1 MKLVSNKDPILSKVL
16 EDINIE
22 NPQIDLKQTKDE
34 MIELMV
40 SKRGLGLSACQ
51 VGIDYKLFIIG
62 EDKDTTMMFVN
73 PQVISVSEDT
83 ELDFEGCLSYPD
95 VFLKMHRP
103 TSVEA
108 SWYDEDGNAQ
118 TGNFEGYTARCFLH
132 EFDHLHGVVFSDKV
146 SRLKWERALK
156 KKQKI
161 TKQRNQLTAYM
172 QNAQIA
178 IDNAKAAKDASANAQ
193 IAIDNAIAAQE

>member
-1 MKLVSNKDPILSKVL
+1 MKLVSTKDPILFKELQDV
-16 EDINIE
+16 DIK
-22 NPQIDLKQTKDE
+22 NPQIDLKQTKED
-34 MIELMV
+34 MVELMV
-40 SKRGLGLSACQ
+40 SKRGLGLSASQ
-51 VGIDYKLFIIG
+51 VGIDYKVFVIG
-62 EDKDTTMMFVN
+62 EDKENTMMFVN
-73 PQVISVSEDT
+73 PKVLSVSEET

-108 SWYDEDGNAQ
+108 SWYDEDGNPQ

-132 EFDHLHGVVFSDKV
+132 EFDHLHGVVFSQKV
-146 SRLKWERALK
+146 SRLKWDRALK

-172 QNAQIA
+172 ANAQAA
-178 IDNAKAAKDASANAQ
+178 IDDAKAAQ
-193 IAIDNAIAAQE
+193 EQAATQE

>member
-1 MKLVSNKDPILSKVL
+1 MKLVSNKDPILTKVL
-16 EDINIE
+16 QDVDME
-22 NPQIDLKQTKDE
+22 NPQIDLKQTKND
-34 MIELMV
+34 MVELMV
-40 SKRGLGLSACQ
+40 SKRGLGLAACQ

-73 PQVISVSEDT
+73 PKVLSVSEET

-103 TSVEA
+103 ISVEA
-108 SWYDEDGNAQ
+108 SWYDEDGNPQ

-132 EFDHLHGVVFSDKV
+132 EFDHLYGVVFSQKV
-146 SRLKWERALK
+146 SRLKWDRALK

-172 QNAQIA
+172 ANAQAA
-178 IDNAKAAKDASANAQ
+178 IDNAKAEQEK
-193 IAIDNAIAAQE
+193 AATQE

>member
-1 MKLVSNKDPILSKVL
+1 MKLVSNKDPILFKELQDV
-16 EDINIE
+16 DIQ
-22 NPQIDLKQTKDE
+22 NPQIDLKQTKND
-34 MIELMV
+34 MVELMV

-51 VGIDYKLFIIG
+51 VGIDYKVFVIG
-62 EDKDTTMMFVN
+62 EDKENTMMFVN
-73 PQVISVSEDT
+73 PKVLSVSEET

-132 EFDHLHGVVFSDKV
+132 EFDHLYGVVFSQKV
-146 SRLKWERALK
+146 SRLKWDRALK

-161 TKQRNQLTAYM
+161 SKQRNQLTAYM
-172 QNAQIA
+172 QNAQTA
-178 IDNAKAAKDASANAQ
+178 IDNAKAA
-193 IAIDNAIAAQE
+193 QE